1 MTDGS
6 EWCIIHCLQVRV
18 LAGTD
23 CSGSIPMVQGKLS
36 DNSLFIASRGFYP
49 RDARD
54 VEDIPAGHYK
64 YGWHAGAMKFAN
76 PESEA
81 RHSAEE
87 ASSAANAALAGLFC
101 KTTDRV
107 GKPRRS
113 SLDSAHLSHF
123 RKSENR
129 RKSLDAVNVGRHSMD
144 SASTKN
150 RADGHDWWRS
160 NEQHQ
165 HGHGHGSLPKSSK
178 KSGKR
183 SKKKQNTTAS
193 KTPKAKSPAEE
204 FINKLGKPSIRWIHP
219 RSAASF

>member
-1 MTDGS
+1 
-6 EWCIIHCLQVRV
+6 
-18 LAGTD
+18 
-23 CSGSIPMVQGKLS
+23 MVQGKLS
-36 DNSLFIASRGFYP
+36 DNSLFIASRCFYP
-49 RDARD
+49 SDARD
-54 VEDIPAGHYK
+54 VEKIPAGHYK

-123 RKSENR
+123 HKSADR

-165 HGHGHGSLPKSSK
+165 QRDAHSSLPKSSK

-183 SKKKQNTTAS
+183 SKKKQNAAAFKAS
-193 KTPKAKSPAEE
+193 KAKSPAEE
-204 FINKLGKPSIRWIHP
+204 FINKLGKQSLCSMHLIST
-219 RSAASF
+219 RSSDQEDRFERMLLL